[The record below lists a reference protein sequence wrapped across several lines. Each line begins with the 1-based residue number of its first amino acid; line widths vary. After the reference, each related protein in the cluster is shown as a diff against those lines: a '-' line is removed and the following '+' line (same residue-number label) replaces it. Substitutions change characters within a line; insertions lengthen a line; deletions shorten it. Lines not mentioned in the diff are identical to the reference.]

1 MNGRHRKYRA
11 LSFVLTSRG
20 ASGATRPLFG
30 RFPSPTTDH
39 RPRDARG
46 MSSTTVVDL
55 TVYPVKSCAGISV
68 AKAALTETGLRFDR
82 SWMVVEAREARSS
95 NAGRRKRSKKP
106 KPSVFVSQRV
116 DPCLARVEPWL
127 PREVLD
133 PSLWDGIAP
142 PPENACLVLRHAP
155 APGSADAIDRGT
167 TNESD
172 LGELRVPLDV
182 KKPLKRRLVQVWDWV
197 GEAGDEGEEAARWFS
212 RVVGRPVRL
221 VRWLGEGGQPP
232 FCSAA
237 ARGTR
242 VPLGAALVIAAARAT
257 AGAGALAA
265 GFLTKKRLDAMTK
278 GGGDFSGDRSGS
290 VSETNATS
298 PSSLSETETPPVSR
312 RPSRS
317 SGASGAS
324 GRGRFAAAVRHGARD
339 VAVRLMGA
347 TFATRVAGLVESRV
361 VKRFDPRFT
370 GPGSRHA
377 PVRAA
382 ERRYAKDARACF
394 SDGFPILVAN
404 QTSLDALNEQLRLKG
419 ASPVPMNRFRPN
431 VVLGDAVGGGRVD
444 AWAEYTL
451 GRITVTRKNAPP
463 SAPGVGLDLVK
474 QCSRCVMV
482 TVAQE
487 NPPSKPS
494 VSNEPLATLNEK
506 RSGSKCGF
514 EREDWRET
522 PFFAWNAVSDP
533 ARLGESVA
541 VGDRVDVVRTRTF
554 TEK

>member
-30 RFPSPTTDH
+30 RFPSPTTDR

-68 AKAALTETGLRFDR
+68 ANAALTETGLRFDR

-95 NAGRRKRSKKP
+95 KAGRRKRSKKP

-155 APGSADAIDRGT
+155 APGSADAIARGT
-167 TNESD
+167 TNESA

-298 PSSLSETETPPVSR
+298 PSSLSETETTSSLSETETPPVSR

-324 GRGRFAAAVRHGARD
+324 GRGRFAAAVRDGARD

-347 TFATRVAGLVESRV
+347 TFATRVAGSVESRV
-361 VKRFDPRFT
+361 VARFDPRF
-370 GPGSRHA
+370 
-377 PVRAA
+377 A
-382 ERRYAKDARACF
+382 EEARACF
-394 SDGFPILVAN
+394 SDGFPILLAN
-404 QTSLDALNEQLRLKG
+404 QTSLDALNALLK
-419 ASPVPMNRFRPN
+419 AKNVAPVPMNRFRPN
-431 VVLGDAVGGGRVD
+431 VVVGEAIGGGRVD
-444 AWAEYTL
+444 AWAEDAWGRVTL
-451 GRITVTRKNAPP
+451 IGKDAPRG
-463 SAPGVGLDLVK
+463 APGVGLDLVK
-474 QCSRCVMV
+474 PCSRCVMV

>member
-1 MNGRHRKYRA
+1 
-11 LSFVLTSRG
+11 V
-20 ASGATRPLFG
+20 
-30 RFPSPTTDH
+30 
-39 RPRDARG
+39 RD
-46 MSSTTVVDL
+46 
-55 TVYPVKSCAGISV
+55 
-68 AKAALTETGLRFDR
+68 
-82 SWMVVEAREARSS
+82 
-95 NAGRRKRSKKP
+95 
-106 KPSVFVSQRV
+106 
-116 DPCLARVEPWL
+116 
-127 PREVLD
+127 
-133 PSLWDGIAP
+133 
-142 PPENACLVLRHAP
+142 
-155 APGSADAIDRGT
+155 
-167 TNESD
+167 
-172 LGELRVPLDV
+172 
-182 KKPLKRRLVQVWDWV
+182 
-197 GEAGDEGEEAARWFS
+197 
-212 RVVGRPVRL
+212 
-221 VRWLGEGGQPP
+221 
-232 FCSAA
+232 
-237 ARGTR
+237 
-242 VPLGAALVIAAARAT
+242 
-257 AGAGALAA
+257 
-265 GFLTKKRLDAMTK
+265 
-278 GGGDFSGDRSGS
+278 
-290 VSETNATS
+290 
-298 PSSLSETETPPVSR
+298 
-312 RPSRS
+312 
-317 SGASGAS
+317 
-324 GRGRFAAAVRHGARD
+324 GARD

-444 AWAEYTL
+444 AWAEDTW

-474 QCSRCVMV
+474 PCSRCVMV

-533 ARLGESVA
+533 ARLGEIVA

>member
-1 MNGRHRKYRA
+1 
-11 LSFVLTSRG
+11 
-20 ASGATRPLFG
+20 
-30 RFPSPTTDH
+30 
-39 RPRDARG
+39 
-46 MSSTTVVDL
+46 
-55 TVYPVKSCAGISV
+55 
-68 AKAALTETGLRFDR
+68 
-82 SWMVVEAREARSS
+82 
-95 NAGRRKRSKKP
+95 
-106 KPSVFVSQRV
+106 
-116 DPCLARVEPWL
+116 
-127 PREVLD
+127 VLD

-278 GGGDFSGDRSGS
+278 GGGDFDGDRSGS

-298 PSSLSETETPPVSR
+298 PSSLSETETTSSLSETETPPVSR

-324 GRGRFAAAVRHGARD
+324 GRGRFAAAVRDGARD

-361 VKRFDPRFT
+361 VARFDPRFT

-382 ERRYAKDARACF
+382 ERRYAKD
-394 SDGFPILVAN
+394 
-404 QTSLDALNEQLRLKG
+404 

-444 AWAEYTL
+444 AWAEDTW

-474 QCSRCVMV
+474 PCSRCVMV

-533 ARLGESVA
+533 ARLGEIVA

>member
-1 MNGRHRKYRA
+1 
-11 LSFVLTSRG
+11 
-20 ASGATRPLFG
+20 
-30 RFPSPTTDH
+30 
-39 RPRDARG
+39 

-82 SWMVVEAREARSS
+82 SWMVVEAREARAEK
-95 NAGRRKRSKKP
+95 AGRRKRSKKP
-106 KPSVFVSQRV
+106 KPSVFVSQRL
-116 DPCLARVEPWL
+116 DPCLARVEPSL

-142 PPENACLVLRHAP
+142 PPENACLVLKHAP

-172 LGELRVPLDV
+172 LGELRVLLDP

-242 VPLGAALVIAAARAT
+242 VPLGAALAIAAARAT

-265 GFLTKKRLDAMTK
+265 GFLTKKRLDAMTR
-278 GGGDFSGDRSGS
+278 GGGELYTSAARNKTETKTDSSSRSREVDGDRSES
-290 VSETNATS
+290 LSETNETS
-298 PSSLSETETPPVSR
+298 PSSDETETVSSMIERNPFVSR
-312 RPSRS
+312 RSSRS
-317 SGASGAS
+317 SGSFGC
-324 GRGRFAAAVRHGARD
+324 GHRFASAARRAARD
-339 VAVRLMGA
+339 VVIRLAGA
-347 TFATRVAGLVESRV
+347 TFATRVAGFVESRV
-361 VKRFDPRFT
+361 VARFDPRFT

-382 ERRYAKDARACF
+382 EARYAKDARACF

-404 QTSLDALNEQLRLKG
+404 QTSLDALNETLRHKG

-444 AWAEYTL
+444 AWAEDMW

-474 QCSRCVMV
+474 PCSRCVMV

-487 NPPSKPS
+487 DPPTRVS

-533 ARLGESVA
+533 ARLGEIVA